1 MEQQVAWSTMMHGS
15 QRMYL
20 AKTAKGLC
28 YLGTPDESFE
38 AFERRLQKHVPH
50 EELTR
55 DDEALAPYREEI
67 QNFLTGGT
75 DTFSL
80 PIDARG
86 TDFQLSVWNALREI
100 PYGQTV
106 SYSDIAEAIGKP
118 TAVRAAASAI
128 GANPLLILVPCHRVI
143 GKNGALTGFRGGLP
157 LKEML
162 LGLEK
167 QQQNEP
173 TKER

>member
-1 MEQQVAWSTMMHGS
+1 MEKHIDWSTFSHGS
-15 QRMYL
+15 RQFYL
-20 AKTAKGLC
+20 AKTEKGLC

-38 AFERRLQKHVPH
+38 AFEKRLRKHVPH
-50 EELTR
+50 EGLIE
-55 DDEALAPYREEI
+55 DDEALAPYREEV
-67 QNFLTGGT
+67 QNFLNGGT

-86 TDFQLSVWNALREI
+86 TDFQLSVWNALCEI

-167 QQQNEP
+167 QYQNEP
-173 TKER
+173 AREG